1 MNPIILAP
9 TTLGET
15 PPLDY
20 IEIAAKA
27 GYDGIGLR
35 LYPSPGMTF
44 FPIVGDATLEREV
57 RQALS
62 DTGLKVFEI
71 FTCYLQPDMDFEAMK
86 RAHEYGASL
95 GASYALVI
103 GDDPEW
109 GRMVE
114 SYGRLC
120 DNAAQFGLTCV
131 LEAPV
136 NRRVLK
142 TLELNLRMIEEAGR
156 ENVGLSVD
164 PAQYTRS
171 GGTVAMLKAVDP
183 KLFPYAQIND
193 TASLAPGEPLCMPGE
208 GVVPLSQ
215 LLDALPHGL
224 MLGLEYHHRDMRYT
238 PLAWATHV
246 LDGTRAFLR
255 RHDEARKS

>member
-15 PPLDY
+15 PPLEY
-20 IEIAAKA
+20 IEIAARA

-44 FPIVGDATLEREV
+44 FPVVGDSDLERRV
-57 RQALS
+57 RQAIS
-62 DTGLKVFEI
+62 DAGVQVYEL
-71 FTCYLQPDMDFEAMK
+71 FTCYLQPETDFEAMK

-109 GRMVE
+109 GRMAE

-120 DNAAQFGLTCV
+120 DNAAQFGLKCV

-136 NRRVLK
+136 NRRALK
-142 TLELNLRMIEEAGR
+142 TLELNLRLIEDAGR

-171 GGTVAMLKAVDP
+171 GGTAAMLKAVDP
-183 KLFPYAQIND
+183 KLLPYAQIND
-193 TASLAPGEPLCMPGE
+193 TAGLNTGDPLCMPGE
-208 GVVPLSQ
+208 GVVPLGE
-215 LLDALPHGL
+215 LLDALPQGI
-224 MLGLEYHHRDMRYT
+224 MLGLEYHHRDIRYT

-246 LDGTRAFLR
+246 LEGTRAFLR
-255 RHDEARKS
+255 RHYAARGS